1 MKIQS
6 QSSFPARIKQFVVF
20 AVKGQTI
27 QAPAPQLRDAI
38 KNAVKFKQF
47 SGDEGESLALT
58 EADSVVVLVGCG
70 EKPEALNQ
78 RAIGVAT
85 KCALQTRP
93 LSSKSPVG
101 IVPYRDNETW
111 LRGVVDGAQLGL
123 YTWDKYLSKKD
134 DPSPMNYSLTIKTK
148 NAKLVN
154 QLSTVA
160 SGVNLA
166 RDMANENADTAH
178 SKFIEAQVKKL
189 TRGDKRC
196 KVEVLNRAQLKA
208 KGLGLHLAV
217 NQGSNKEPKLIIVTY
232 RGGKKSDPFVALV
245 GKGLTF
251 DTGGLNLKPTG
262 GMEDMRY
269 DMCGAAA
276 VTGTLHNTLKLNL
289 EVNAYFVL
297 GVAENAIGSNSYKPG
312 DVFTSYCGKT
322 VEIGNTDAEGRL
334 VLADANCYVAKT
346 YKPSAIINIATLTGA
361 VVIAL
366 GYEHTGLMSTDDK
379 LANALLKAAQTSDD
393 RAWRLPMYPELKEH
407 VKSPIADIKNIGLK
421 RVAGTL
427 SAGEF
432 LRQFA
437 QHYDETLPWAHL
449 DIAGTAKPDM
459 EVGYLPA
466 SGAGA
471 GVRLLTEYLNSLG
484 GS

>member
-1 MKIQS
+1 MKIQA
-6 QSSFPARIKQFVVF
+6 QSKLPSRIKQFVVF
-20 AVKGQTI
+20 AAKGKAI

-38 KNAVKFKQF
+38 KDAVKYKQF
-47 SGDEGESLALT
+47 SGDEGEVLALT
-58 EADSVVVLVGCG
+58 QADFVVVLVGCG
-70 EKPEALNQ
+70 DKPEAMNQ
-78 RAIGVAT
+78 RAIGVAI
-85 KCALQTRP
+85 KRALQTNP
-93 LSSKSPVG
+93 LTPKSPVG
-101 IVPYRDNETW
+101 IVPLRDNEDW

-123 YTWDKYLSKKD
+123 YVWDKYLSKKA
-134 DPSPMNYSLTIKTK
+134 DPSPMAYSLTIQTK
-148 NAKLVN
+148 NIKLAK
-154 QLSTVA
+154 QLTTVA
-160 SGVNLA
+160 DGVNLA
-166 RDMANENADTAH
+166 RDMANENADVAD
-178 SKFIEAQVKKL
+178 SKFIEAQIRKI

-196 KVEVLNRAQLKA
+196 KIEVLNRAQLQA

-217 NQGSNKEPKLIIVTY
+217 NQGSNKDPKLIIVTY
-232 RGGKKSDPFVALV
+232 RGGKKTDPFTALV

-262 GMEDMRY
+262 SMEDMRY

-276 VTGTLHNTLKLNL
+276 VTGTLQNTLKLNL
-289 EVNAYFVL
+289 AVNAYFVF

-312 DVFTSYCGKT
+312 DVFKSYCGMT

-334 VLADANCYVAKT
+334 VLADANSYVAKN
-346 YKPSAIINIATLTGA
+346 YKPDAIINIATLTGA

-379 LANALLKAAQTSDD
+379 LANALLNAAQTTDD
-393 RAWRLPMYPELKEH
+393 RAWRMPMYPELKEH

-421 RVAGTL
+421 RTAGTV

-437 QHYDETLPWAHL
+437 QHYDENLAWAHL

-459 EVGYLPA
+459 EVGYFPA
-466 SGAGA
+466 SGTGA
-471 GVRLLTEYLNSLG
+471 GVRLLTQFLAAKRG
-484 GS
+484 A